1 MPQAA
6 LAAFLKRLRLRSD
19 LDAEEADVILH
30 MEGRVEHRA
39 RREDIVLP
47 GDRTTHACLMMDGL
61 AARYDQTD
69 CGARQYTALHISGDM
84 CDLHSAVLP
93 VATWGIEAVNPVT
106 ILRVPHSALV
116 WGKWGAVALMGMVVA
131 LLSSLSFVPAQWLL
145 KSDSLQAMFQFGMG
159 EVLAFWLL
167 QIPLAAG
174 LSGLLMALSLPP
186 AVAEMRLRS
195 APRLAR
201 AARGG
206 SSRPTLARLGRIKLV
221 VIAGFVAL
229 ALLLPSIGMS
239 VRRLHDIDRT
249 GWWVLLAFTGVGAIL
264 LIVWACF
271 KGTDGPNRFGPD
283 PLAAF

>member
-116 WGKWGAVALMGMVVA
+116 DAAVAYPSIA
-131 LLSSLSFVPAQWLL
+131 
-145 KSDSLQAMFQFGMG
+145 K
-159 EVLAFWLL
+159 AFWRDTIADCGILSKWMGNLGRKPALSRMAHLICEMGTRMEHAGLGTRIDFPISLTQDQLADALGLTSVHVNRTL
-167 QIPLAAG
+167 QTLRAERLVRTEHKRIAVLDWDRLAACADFQEDY
-174 LSGLLMALSLPP
+174 LQFVRQPRRVPEAPVYSL
-186 AVAEMRLRS
+186 A
-195 APRLAR
+195 
-201 AARGG
+201 
-206 SSRPTLARLGRIKLV
+206 
-221 VIAGFVAL
+221 
-229 ALLLPSIGMS
+229 
-239 VRRLHDIDRT
+239 
-249 GWWVLLAFTGVGAIL
+249 
-264 LIVWACF
+264 
-271 KGTDGPNRFGPD
+271 
-283 PLAAF
+283 